1 MPQISAVIPNL
12 LFSSSILEIDPWPIF
27 GGKLTSC
34 VVAIQMKHNDMEE
47 ASQMCT
53 YLQDLSVID
62 MKEEGLKQIGD
73 INLNISLK
81 PEQWTRILEQ
91 VSIHDNLFLNLGQAL
106 YLLAKDSKPRHLII
120 LDI

>member
-1 MPQISAVIPNL
+1 MLI
-12 LFSSSILEIDPWPIF
+12 FCIDR
-27 GGKLTSC
+27 
-34 VVAIQMKHNDMEE
+34 IQMKHSDMEE

-91 VSIHDNLFLNLGQAL
+91 VLINSYQLFSI
-106 YLLAKDSKPRHLII
+106 SMS
-120 LDI
+120 

>member
-1 MPQISAVIPNL
+1 
-12 LFSSSILEIDPWPIF
+12 
-27 GGKLTSC
+27 
-34 VVAIQMKHNDMEE
+34 MKHNDMEE

-106 YLLAKDSKPRHLII
+106 YLLARDSKPRHFII